1 MFNSIFFHPFTWD
14 NDMYLVYGAWV
25 LIIFALFW
33 FVRFIHK
40 SVRRTKMKY
49 QNGLYYLC
57 RDLFMCLNGFE
68 YLLFVCILFAVYM
81 GYWAYEVKPSSAD
94 WTDWQ
99 TYMIILPQLCFL
111 VSMITLFFVRY
122 CKFRKPYIK

>member
-1 MFNSIFFHPFTWD
+1 MFNTIFFHPFTWD
-14 NDMYLVYGAWV
+14 NDMYLVYVAWV

-40 SVRRTKMKY
+40 RVRRTKMKY

-57 RDLFMCLNGFE
+57 RDIFMCLNGFE
-68 YLLFVCILFAVYM
+68 YLLFVCILFSIYM
-81 GYWAYEVKPSSAD
+81 GYWAYVVKPSSAD

-111 VSMITLFFVRY
+111 VSMVTLFFVRY